1 MKITK
6 QKIEQI
12 VKEEIEKASQNPMS
26 SDVKRA
32 DARIEKVPSLNSLL
46 QKIDTPKELEQL
58 LLIIIKKVQ
67 VDPRLMKTAFNK
79 ALKTLTAT
87 Q

>member
-12 VKEEIEKASQNPMS
+12 VKEEIEKASQNPMA

-32 DARIEKVPSLNSLL
+32 GARIEKAPSLNSLL
-46 QKIDTPKELEQL
+46 QKINTPKELEQL
-58 LLIIIKKVQ
+58 LLIVIKKVQ

-79 ALKTLTAT
+79 VLKTVTAA